1 MKTSTINNISAK
13 KFWLNLTDNEKYACM
28 TWSKSRAGWKRLI
41 AFNPIDIYSFKMGF
55 DRQEIYDF
63 INNNKG
69 NLIVG
74 YVSFDYGYELYNIN
88 QNSKDELD
96 LPDIYFLSYNNYM
109 EFKGKQV
116 VVHYDENDYVNKIED
131 INKRN
136 IPNQNNQ
143 QISDFHAK
151 ISHSEYKENF
161 EKIIKYIKSGDI
173 YQVNYTHR
181 MTAETEMQNRNLF
194 LHFLKKNP
202 VDHAVYLESDDF
214 SVSSLSPER
223 FIKIDGSDILSQPIK
238 GTIKRGKNIEE
249 DIENKKELVASEKEK
264 AELFMIIDLIRNDL
278 GKICEIGSVKVTNKR
293 LIQKLPKV
301 LHTYSKVKGKLN
313 KDINSI
319 EALLS
324 MFPGGSITG
333 CPKKR
338 AMEIIDEIEPL
349 KRGLYTGCIGYILPN
364 GNCEFNIAIRTIVQ
378 KNKNLYLG
386 VGGGITIDSQLEN
399 EFEETMAKA
408 ESFLK
413 N

>member
-1 MKTSTINNISAK
+1 MKNSNINNLSAK
-13 KFWLNLTDNEKYACM
+13 NFWLKLSNKEKHACM
-28 TWSKSRAGWKRLI
+28 TWSMTSAGWKKII
-41 AFNPIDIYSFKMGF
+41 AFNPIDIYSYKMGC
-55 DRQEIYDF
+55 DRQGIINF
-63 INNNKG
+63 INNNNG
-69 NLIVG
+69 NLIIG
-74 YVSFDYGYELYNIN
+74 YVSFNYGYELYNLN

-96 LPDIYFLSYNNYM
+96 LPDIYFLSYNNYI
-109 EFKGKQV
+109 ECKGKQAV
-116 VVHYDENDYVNKIED
+116 IHYNENDYVNKFED

-136 IPNQNNQ
+136 IPNQNNE
-143 QISDFHAK
+143 QISDFHTK
-151 ISHSEYKENF
+151 ISYSEYKENF

-181 MTAETEMQNRNLF
+181 MTAETEMQSRNLF
-194 LHFLKKNP
+194 LHFLEKNP
-202 VDHAVYLESDDF
+202 VNFAAYLEADDF

-223 FIKIDGSDILSQPIK
+223 FIKIDGKEILSQPIK
-238 GTIKRGKNIEE
+238 GTAKRGKNSQE
-249 DIENKKELVASEKEK
+249 DNERKKDLIASEKEK
-264 AELFMIIDLIRNDL
+264 AELFMIVDLIRNDL
-278 GKICEIGSVKVTNKR
+278 GKICEIGSVNVTNKR

-349 KRGLYTGCIGYILPN
+349 KRGIYTGCIGYILPN

-408 ESFLK
+408 KSFLK